1 VGDSLLA
8 RLRLGGVPV
17 ADYPDGS
24 ALDPALVPRPYLHP
38 VRTLGGVV
46 VTDARPPD
54 HPWHLGLGVAVPDVD
69 GVNLW
74 GGPTYVRDVGYVAR
88 DDHGRIVHAGFD
100 ELDDAG
106 FVERLHWLAPHGAL
120 LLAERRRVHARL
132 VDSGW
137 ELEIVTDLTNVACRT
152 LRLGSPATNGR
163 AGAGYGGLFWRLP
176 PVGEVRVR
184 TADSVGEQAAH
195 GSAAPWLAWT
205 DGAITLVLAGTD
217 DTSRADSW
225 FVRVADYPGVGLQ
238 LAARDPL
245 IVPPG
250 GTVTRGLRALV
261 ADGVIDER
269 AARSWADAAVV
280 HTAR

>member
-1 VGDSLLA
+1 VGDPLLA

-17 ADYPDGS
+17 ADYADGS

-69 GVNLW
+69 GANLW
-74 GGPTYVRDVGYVAR
+74 GGPTYVRGTGYVAR
-88 DDHGRIVHAGFD
+88 EDHGRIVHTGFD

-106 FVERLHWLAPHGAL
+106 FVERLHWLGAHGAL
-120 LLAERRRVHARL
+120 LLTERRRVHVRPA
-132 VDSGW
+132 DGGW
-137 ELEIVTDLTNVACRT
+137 ELEIVTDLTNAAGRT

-176 PVGEVRVR
+176 PAGEVRVR
-184 TADSVGEQAAH
+184 TADSAGEQAVH
-195 GSAAPWLAWT
+195 DSVAPWLAWT
-205 DGAITLVLAGTD
+205 DGAVTLVLAGTG
-217 DTSRADSW
+217 ADPW

-245 IVPPG
+245 LVPPG
-250 GTVTRGLRALV
+250 RTITRGLRALV
-261 ADGVIDER
+261 ADGVLGEHV
-269 AARSWADAAVV
+269 ARSWADAAAVP
-280 HTAR
+280 APR